1 MLRHRY
7 GSFLLLQRYG
17 DVMSIAKITELGE
30 VKISDQIVA
39 QIISDSMSAEGIKN
53 KIWPATVHGRQI
65 GLLPKIVDA
74 EFASNVVINTLD
86 DGSITLEFSVIVKF
100 GQSIKKI
107 TKELAD
113 LVSDNMKYMLGVTAS
128 IITINIAG
136 VKSKQVAKRNT
147 KAVYKYG
154 TK

>member
-1 MLRHRY
+1 
-7 GSFLLLQRYG
+7 
-17 DVMSIAKITELGE
+17 MSIAKITELGE